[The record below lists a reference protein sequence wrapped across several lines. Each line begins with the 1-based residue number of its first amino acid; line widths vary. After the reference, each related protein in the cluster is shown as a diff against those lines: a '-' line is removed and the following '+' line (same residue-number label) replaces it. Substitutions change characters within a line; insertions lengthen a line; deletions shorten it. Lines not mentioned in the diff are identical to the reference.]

1 MPEHKYRVREADI
14 MTRLFATKQ
23 DPNLKKMGVRMLRAA
38 RLDGE
43 TFREL
48 RDDPSATAQSIS
60 LVAIIG
66 LCYSA
71 GLGFFR
77 FFVDGISFPN
87 VLIITLSV
95 LLSAFIIAAVWS
107 GITFLIVTK
116 LFRGST
122 SYWGLARP
130 FFFSWAPGLL
140 FILMS
145 IPFPAVSELVRA
157 AVAAWIVIANVF
169 AVKYAA
175 GFSVQQSMLTFII
188 GVLVLVLVESLAS
201 VI

>member
-1 MPEHKYRVREADI
+1 VPEHKYRVREADI

-23 DPNLKKMGVRMLRAA
+23 DLNLKKMGVRMLRAA

-95 LLSAFIIAAVWS
+95 LLSAFIIATVWS

-157 AVAAWIVIANVF
+157 TGAAWIVIANVF

-175 GFSVQQSMLTFII
+175 AFSVQQSMLTFII
-188 GVLVLVLVESLAS
+188 SVLILVLVESLVS